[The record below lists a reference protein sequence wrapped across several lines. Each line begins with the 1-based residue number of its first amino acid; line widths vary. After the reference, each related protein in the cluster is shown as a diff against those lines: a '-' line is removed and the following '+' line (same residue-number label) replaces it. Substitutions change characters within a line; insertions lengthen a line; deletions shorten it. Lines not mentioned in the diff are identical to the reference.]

1 MEYENID
8 DVVVVEE
15 PGPEGIPSGTDS
27 ETETTSDS
35 SLGDSVTE
43 GEQSSVTEGEQSSV
57 TEGEQSSGI
66 EGEQSSGIEGE
77 QSIDDKL
84 NTIIETLNPVE
95 EETVTEESTD
105 YSQLLYEFMVENY
118 TPQEEIV
125 YTVFDK
131 PLNDYSVSEGILF
144 LILVVFLGKCFINVI
159 KDTLWRW

>member
-1 MEYENID
+1 MENENID

-15 PGPEGIPSGTDS
+15 PVPEGIPSGSDS

-35 SLGDSVTE
+35 SLGESVTE

-118 TPQEEIV
+118 TPEEEIV